1 MKKGLILS
9 GLFVVA
15 AFFYISCENDRS
27 AVVPSISKGKA
38 ENTEIMGTPA
48 EVSDKVIQIF
58 ALDEKLEQV
67 SMKIFEDVG
76 ELELVLSEEIFNE
89 MKEERIS
96 IIEEAADV
104 DEVREIIFAALPVSE
119 YMSIQNIGSVYIEEG
134 TDYEG
139 CSWGCIK
146 TCMGKEDYN
155 ACMVR
160 CCGGKDTGLVPYQ
173 DW

>member
-1 MKKGLILS
+1 MKRGLIFS
-9 GLFVVA
+9 GLIFIC
-15 AFFYISCENDRS
+15 FFLIISCEEN
-27 AVVPSISKGKA
+27 ATAPSIDEGNAGDTKDS
-38 ENTEIMGTPA
+38 ETPA
-48 EVSDKVIQIF
+48 EVSDKVMYIF
-58 ALDEKLEQV
+58 ALDENLEQL

-76 ELELVLSEEIFNE
+76 ELELVLSEEILNE

-96 IIEEAADV
+96 IIEASTDV
-104 DEVREIIFAALPVSE
+104 DEIRETIFAELPVSE
-119 YMSIQNIGSVYIEEG
+119 YMSIQNIGSFYIEEG

-146 TCMGKEDYN
+146 TCMGEEDYN